1 MPNLLVSRAQFQAR
15 IDSGGNFNSAENTAH
30 DSILEAVSR
39 AVELH
44 CNRTFYSLA
53 ATTRVF
59 TAEWPDL
66 LVVPDLVSV
75 TTLATDEDGDQTCE
89 RTWGAADY
97 ELYPWNASDTGWPY
111 TEVHVSTATGS
122 AGYTFP
128 TGQKGVSITGTWGWS
143 AVPLPVY
150 EAVMLESLRLNEQ
163 QSSPSGV
170 IQNNAG
176 GMEIIP
182 GLHPST
188 VRMLAPYV
196 RRVRIGAARAGW
208 RR

>member
-15 IDSGGNFNSAENTAH
+15 LDSSGTFTSAENTAH

-44 CNRTFYSLA
+44 CNRQFYSLA

-59 TAEWPDL
+59 TAQWPDV
-66 LVVPDLVSV
+66 LVVPDLQSI
-75 TTLATDEDGDQTCE
+75 TTLSTDEDGDQTCE
-89 RTWGAADY
+89 RTWAAADY
-97 ELYPWNASDTGWPY
+97 ELYPYNASDVSWPY
-111 TEVHVSTATGS
+111 TEIHVSTATGS

-128 TGQKGVSITGTWGWS
+128 LGQKAVSIAGTWGWS

-150 EAVMLESLRLNEQ
+150 EAVMLEALRLQEQ

-170 IQNNAG
+170 IANSAG
-176 GMEIIP
+176 GMVVTP
-182 GLHPST
+182 DLHPTT
-188 VRMLAPYV
+188 VRMLRPY
-196 RRVRIGAARAGW
+196 RRYVRIGAARAG
-208 RR
+208 R